1 MNKLNHRG
9 MSVIEGLVGLAIV
22 LTTSFVFVGGISQI
36 QKITQNTFVLSASER
51 QIHSIAENIKAGVDS
66 YQINFDSSLNIDM
79 ALPPDNLPMAWSNT
93 IITSRENCSRCPGT
107 YGYVIQPLSDY
118 RGLYQVTLRMT
129 NTAWSEPYRDYVFV
143 VSGK

>member
-1 MNKLNHRG
+1 MRHLNRRG
-9 MSVIEGLVGLAIV
+9 ISVIEGLVALAIV
-22 LTTSFVFVGGISQI
+22 LVTASAFVGGVSQI
-36 QKITQNTFVLSASER
+36 QKITRNTFVLSASER

-66 YQINFDSSLNIDM
+66 YQINFDSAVDIDT
-79 ALPPDNLPMAWSNT
+79 ALPADNLPMAWSNT
-93 IITSRENCSRCPGT
+93 MAGTRASCAQCPGT

-129 NTAWSEPYRDYVFV
+129 NTAWTEPYRDYVFV